1 MSRGQRKKGARLK
14 LNLDKIQRFQ
24 KLHRTWVS
32 IGTSAS
38 WALGSFY
45 EAFAPLPLLLLD
57 DTPLP
62 EWPCKGPVT
71 SQARQSHPRD
81 SQ

>member
-45 EAFAPLPLLLLD
+45 EAFAAR
-57 DTPLP
+57 
-62 EWPCKGPVT
+62 GASGSVT
-71 SQARQSHPRD
+71 SPTAGSTWAPR
-81 SQ
+81 SL